1 MGAAS
6 ATVAADCI
14 AAMEPP
20 SMGSAYTSIAP
31 TYLTGEP
38 QESFFPVLAYTAYDS
53 FTLTSVIFSIITVM
67 RT

>member
-1 MGAAS
+1 
-6 ATVAADCI
+6 
-14 AAMEPP
+14 
-20 SMGSAYTSIAP
+20 MGSAYTSIAP